1 MLHLL
6 ILFYKKI
13 LSFREKSPLKSPHR
27 SRLEDI
33 SFTAALPPKIPY
45 DFWIRY
51 HLGELSY
58 PQIGK
63 DSLRENHPAQAT
75 LPFVE
80 ISGKDRR
87 YYSLPAQ

>member
-6 ILFYKKI
+6 ILLKNLEFQ
-13 LSFREKSPLKSPHR
+13 REKSPLKSPHR
-27 SRLEDI
+27 SQLEDI
-33 SFTAALPPKIPY
+33 SFTAAMPPKIPY

-87 YYSLPAQ
+87 